1 MILILTELPSLSATH
16 GSHNPNVTVPL
27 FSIAPRISRGS
38 NVTAIVLVLFGECAG
53 LGRMLKQQQ
62 PACLV
67 FDLNIPESHGR
78 SRMRLQVR
86 LTARRLLPVPV
97 VVVAFAN
104 LMSHNC

>member
-1 MILILTELPSLSATH
+1 
-16 GSHNPNVTVPL
+16 
-27 FSIAPRISRGS
+27 
-38 NVTAIVLVLFGECAG
+38 
-53 LGRMLKQQQ
+53 MLKQQQ

-104 LMSHNC
+104 LMSHNCAARSAHKRAKPWMTYRGPD